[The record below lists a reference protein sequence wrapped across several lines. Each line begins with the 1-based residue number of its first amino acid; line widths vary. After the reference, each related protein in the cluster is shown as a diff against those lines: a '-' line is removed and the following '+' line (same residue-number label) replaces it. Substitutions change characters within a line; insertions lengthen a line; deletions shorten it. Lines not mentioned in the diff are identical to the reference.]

1 MNATNNSM
9 QSPVAMQFQ
18 GKVALVTGASRG
30 IGRAIAVRLASEGA
44 HVFCTS
50 TKAGGC
56 AETVAAIAA
65 LPAGSG
71 KATALVADVADAA
84 GVEAL
89 AKTVLD
95 GAGKLDFLVNNAG
108 ITKDGLFLRMDAA
121 DFDAVLATNLRGTF
135 LVCKAFARAMAKARG
150 GRIVN
155 IGSVVGLSGNAGQVN
170 YAASKAGLLGLSKS
184 LAQELSG
191 RAITVNVVA
200 PGFIATDMTAALP
213 QDVKDTM
220 QKQIPLGRFGAPED
234 IAHAV
239 AFLCSDGAAYITGQ
253 TLVVD
258 GGMVM

>member
-1 MNATNNSM
+1 MV
-9 QSPVAMQFQ
+9 Q
-18 GKVALVTGASRG
+18 
-30 IGRAIAVRLASEGA
+30 
-44 HVFCTS
+44 
-50 TKAGGC
+50 
-56 AETVAAIAA
+56 
-65 LPAGSG
+65 
-71 KATALVADVADAA
+71 
-84 GVEAL
+84 
-89 AKTVLD
+89 
-95 GAGKLDFLVNNAG
+95 
-108 ITKDGLFLRMDAA
+108 
-121 DFDAVLATNLRGTF
+121 
-135 LVCKAFARAMAKARG
+135 ARRG
-150 GRIVN
+150 GRIVALS
-155 IGSVVGLSGNAGQVN
+155 SVSGLVGNRGQVN